1 MLPNL
6 RKNKLIQ
13 LFTLISHSILYSTA
27 FQLFFRQVM
36 GSVKEEL
43 LKEGRDSSV
52 GQLTSAISHRVWVTI
67 RFI

>member
-1 MLPNL
+1 
-6 RKNKLIQ
+6 
-13 LFTLISHSILYSTA
+13 
-27 FQLFFRQVM
+27 M